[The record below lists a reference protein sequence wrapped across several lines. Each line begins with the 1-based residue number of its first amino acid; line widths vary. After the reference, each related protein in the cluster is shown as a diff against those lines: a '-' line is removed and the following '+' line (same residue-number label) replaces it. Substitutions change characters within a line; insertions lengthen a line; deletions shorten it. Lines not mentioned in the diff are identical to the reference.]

1 MNSLFPLFITNT
13 AAVSLQLCIMY
24 RLRFF
29 SVTPQVASSA
39 DVAAFLWQMRIDN
52 EARLT
57 MRPPIRVFHLE
68 PSSGNAFGMQ
78 DEVQALTEVAKS
90 AAHELF
96 ILSDSSSPLWLAVPG
111 GSFQVLNRMAYA
123 QMFPGQMGVGTIGLT
138 AEATRAS
145 AVVMLD
151 PKSIVEFLMDSVSG
165 MSILIEAS

>member
-1 MNSLFPLFITNT
+1 
-13 AAVSLQLCIMY
+13 MY
-24 RLRFF
+24 
-29 SVTPQVASSA
+29 
-39 DVAAFLWQMRIDN
+39 IDN

-57 MRPPIRVFHLE
+57 MISPTGVFHHGS
-68 PSSGNAFGMQ
+68 SSGNAFAMQ
-78 DEVQALTEVAKS
+78 DDVQALTEVAMN

-96 ILSDSSSPLWLAVPG
+96 ILSDPSSPLWLAVPG

-123 QMFPGQMGVGTIGLT
+123 QTFPGQMSVGAMAMGLT

-165 MSILIEAS
+165 TSILIEANQYRCRFEI

>member
-1 MNSLFPLFITNT
+1 
-13 AAVSLQLCIMY
+13 MY
-24 RLRFF
+24 
-29 SVTPQVASSA
+29 
-39 DVAAFLWQMRIDN
+39 IDN

-57 MRPPIRVFHLE
+57 MISPTGVFHHGS
-68 PSSGNAFGMQ
+68 SSGNAFAMQ
-78 DEVQALTEVAKS
+78 DDVQALTEVAMN

-123 QMFPGQMGVGTIGLT
+123 QTFPGQMSVGAMAMGLT

-151 PKSIVEFLMDSVSG
+151 AKSIVEFLMDSVSG
-165 MSILIEAS
+165 VSILIEAN

>member
-1 MNSLFPLFITNT
+1 LYSF
-13 AAVSLQLCIMY
+13 S
-24 RLRFF
+24 
-29 SVTPQVASSA
+29 SVTPQAVASSA
-39 DVAAFLWQMRIDN
+39 DVASFLWQMRIDN

-57 MRPPIRVFHLE
+57 MCSPLFHPE
-68 PSSGNAFGMQ
+68 SSSANAFGMQ
-78 DEVQALTEVAKS
+78 DEFQALNEVAMS

-123 QMFPGQMGVGTIGLT
+123 QTFPGQMSVGAMAMGLT

-165 MSILIEAS
+165 TSILIEANQYRCRFEI

>member
-1 MNSLFPLFITNT
+1 
-13 AAVSLQLCIMY
+13 MY
-24 RLRFF
+24 
-29 SVTPQVASSA
+29 
-39 DVAAFLWQMRIDN
+39 IDN

-57 MRPPIRVFHLE
+57 MISPTGVFHHGS
-68 PSSGNAFGMQ
+68 SSGNAFAMQ
-78 DEVQALTEVAKS
+78 DDVQALTEVAMN

-123 QMFPGQMGVGTIGLT
+123 QTFPGQMSVGAMGLV

-165 MSILIEAS
+165 TSILIEANQYRCRFEI